1 MKKGHGLQRALPRI
15 GRGELENLSTGAL
28 LARLKRLRWCEEGRN
43 ESDMSDGEVAS
54 ASGMILFKEDD
65 AWRSA
70 YTDVKEILAG
80 REHRENKP

>member
-1 MKKGHGLQRALPRI
+1 MKRGHGLERALPRI
-15 GRGELENLSTGAL
+15 GRGELEGLPTGAL
-28 LARLKRLRWCEEGRN
+28 LARFKRLRWCEESRDR
-43 ESDMSDGEVAS
+43 SDMSDEELAS

-70 YTDVKEILAG
+70 YADLKEILAG